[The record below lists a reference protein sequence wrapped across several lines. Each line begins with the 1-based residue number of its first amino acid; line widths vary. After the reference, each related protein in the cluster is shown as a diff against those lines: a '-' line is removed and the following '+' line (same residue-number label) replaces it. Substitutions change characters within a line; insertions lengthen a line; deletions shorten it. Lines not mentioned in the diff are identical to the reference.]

1 MKAVVLRNAGPEPI
15 LEVIE
20 RPEPILKSG
29 QVLVRVGATAL
40 CHHDISIMD
49 GTIRRGVPENIVL
62 GHEIAG
68 TIVDKGSD
76 VTNVS
81 LGEQVV
87 TSLTSSCG
95 QCEMCLDGSEY
106 RCIYGHGFGH
116 RLDGGFTEFIAV
128 DARNVLPVSSDIPL
142 VQASLLGCPIGVT
155 VKALYDLAEIKC
167 GQTIVVFGAGGG
179 LGVHALQVAASAGAN
194 VISFTSSPHKLGE
207 LEALDIGQVFLS
219 EEGID
224 PSELVHAFTEDRGAD
239 IVFNPVGSA
248 LLHSSVSSVGLF
260 GKILILGEVERA
272 NTSIN
277 VTEFMFRDAS
287 LIGSTGADIA
297 NIRKAIEL
305 VDSGSVRPII
315 GSILGFEDLLE
326 AYTLVKT
333 RQPIGRVVLRP

>member
-1 MKAVVLRNAGPEPI
+1 MKAVVLRKAGPEPV
-15 LEVIE
+15 LEVVH
-20 RPEPILKSG
+20 RPEPVPKSG

-49 GTIRRGVPENIVL
+49 GTIRRGIPENIVL

-68 TIVDKGSD
+68 TIVDIGPD
-76 VTNVS
+76 VSNFS

-87 TSLTSSCG
+87 TTLTTSCG
-95 QCEMCLDGSEY
+95 HCAMCSKGSEY
-106 RCIYGHGFGH
+106 RCIYGQGFGH
-116 RLDGGFTEFIAV
+116 ILDGGFTEFIAV
-128 DARNVLPVSSDIPL
+128 YARNVLSVSSTIPV

-155 VKALYDLAEIKC
+155 VKALYDLAEIKY

-194 VISFTSSPHKLGE
+194 VLSFTTSPHKLKE

-224 PSELVHAFTEDRGAD
+224 PSELVQAFTEDRGAD

-248 LLHSSVSSVGLF
+248 LFHSSVSSVALF
-260 GKILILGEVERA
+260 GKILVLGEVAGA

-277 VTEFMFRDAS
+277 VTDFMFRDAA
-287 LIGSTGADIA
+287 LIGSTGADLV
-297 NIRKAIEL
+297 NIEKAIAL
-305 VDSGSVRPII
+305 VEAGSVKPII
-315 GSILGFEDLLE
+315 SSILGFDELFE
-326 AYTLVKT
+326 AYSLVKS
-333 RQPIGRVVLRP
+333 RQSFGRVVLQP